1 MKHFLI
7 ILMCIPAMLF
17 AQDGKNYL
25 AGAVPEVDGKVTF
38 TKEFSSLPLTQ
49 DQIYDLVLFWANGR
63 FTPSDEHQSNR
74 VLYSNKEKGQI
85 ACGGEEF
92 LTFHKK
98 ALSVDRATINYRV
111 IFNCA
116 PGKCN
121 VEISGIRYE
130 YNVSYKKDPEKYLA
144 EDWITDKHALHKGK
158 LVRGNGKF
166 RTATIDLADEI
177 FAEIKNLI
185 GNSLVSDATSQSAA
199 VKTTSAATLTPATPV
214 ASSAS
219 APTAQTSELQ
229 GYKRI
234 SPDKI
239 PGNIIK
245 MLTEDWMLIT
255 AGNDQEFNM
264 MTAGWG
270 GLGSMFGKP
279 VAFCFIAPTRH
290 TYKLMEKGDTYT
302 LTFYTETYREALN
315 ICGSKSG
322 KDTDKVKE
330 TGLTPITTPSGSK
343 AFSEAWL
350 VIECKK
356 LISQSIT
363 PEAIDNKAL
372 KEEWAGKQLHKM
384 FIGEIINV
392 WVK

>member
-1 MKHFLI
+1 MKHFLF
-7 ILMCIPAMLF
+7 ILMCIPTMLF

-25 AGAVPEVDGKVTF
+25 VGAVPVVEGKVVF
-38 TKEFSSLPLTQ
+38 SKEYSSLPLTQ
-49 DQIYDLVLFWANGR
+49 GQIFDLVLLWADGR
-63 FTPSDEHQSNR
+63 FKPTEEHNGSR

-98 ALSVDRATINYRV
+98 ALSVDRATITYRV
-111 IFNCA
+111 TFTCA

-130 YNVSYKKDPEKYLA
+130 YNVSYKKEPEKYLA
-144 EDWITDKHALHKGK
+144 EDWITDEHALHKGK

-166 RTATIDLADEI
+166 RTATIDLVDNIFTEI
-177 FAEIKNLI
+177 QTLI
-185 GNSLVSDATSQSAA
+185 GNSLVKDATSQAA
-199 VKTTSAATLTPATPV
+199 EVKSTPAASLTPAIPV
-214 ASSAS
+214 AQATPAQSS
-219 APTAQTSELQ
+219 TELQ

-234 SPDKI
+234 TPDKI

-270 GLGSMFGKP
+270 GLGCMFGKP

-290 TYKLMEKGDTYT
+290 TYKLMEKEDTYT

-350 VIECKK
+350 IIECKK
-356 LISQSIT
+356 MISQSIT

-372 KEEWAGKQLHKM
+372 KDEWAGKQLHKM
-384 FIGEIINV
+384 FVGEIINV

>member
-1 MKHFLI
+1 MKHFLL
-7 ILMCIPAMLF
+7 ILMFIPAVLF

-25 AGAVPEVDGKVTF
+25 AGAVPVVDGKVVF
-38 TKEFSSLPLTQ
+38 TKEYSSLPLTQ
-49 DQIYDLVLFWANGR
+49 DQIFDLVLLWADGR
-63 FTPSDEHQSNR
+63 FSPTEEHKGSR

-111 IFNCA
+111 TFNCA
-116 PGKCN
+116 PGKCD
-121 VEISGIRYE
+121 VEIAGIRYE

-144 EDWITDKHALHKGK
+144 EDWITDQHALHKGK

-166 RTATIDLADEI
+166 RTATIDLVDNIFTEI
-177 FAEIKNLI
+177 QTLI
-185 GNSLVSDATSQSAA
+185 GNSLVKDATSEAA
-199 VKTTSAATLTPATPV
+199 EIKSTPAAMLTPATP
-214 ASSAS
+214 ASQTTSAQSSA
-219 APTAQTSELQ
+219 ELS

-255 AGNDQEFNM
+255 AGNDKEFNM

-270 GLGSMFGKP
+270 GLGCMFGKP

-290 TYKLMEKGDTYT
+290 TYKLMETGDTYT

-356 LISQSIT
+356 MISQSIT
-363 PEAIDNKAL
+363 PEAIDIKAL
-372 KEEWAGKQLHKM
+372 KDEWAGKQLHKM
-384 FIGEIINV
+384 FVGEIINV